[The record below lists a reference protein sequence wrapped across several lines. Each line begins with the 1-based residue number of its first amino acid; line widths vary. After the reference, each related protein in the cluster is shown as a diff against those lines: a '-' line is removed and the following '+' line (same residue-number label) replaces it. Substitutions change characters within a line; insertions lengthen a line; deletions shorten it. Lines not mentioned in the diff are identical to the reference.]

1 MDYPVT
7 GIHHLTACAS
17 GAQEDIDFFTK
28 VVGQRMIKQ
37 TILFDGRYAHYHF
50 YYANG
55 KAEPSMAVLQLL
67 RLTVSN
73 LKPNAVNMAK
83 FAKEVPARRGRPP
96 IIPEWGRAVMAD
108 LAKLDDADRAQAIK
122 RIRPLI
128 KRRK

>member
-1 MDYPVT
+1 MSPQ
-7 GIHHLTACAS
+7 
-17 GAQEDIDFFTK
+17 AQEFVKLMRVMGWNQSETARQLRVTSSFVNQI
-28 VVGQRMIKQ
+28 
-37 TILFDGRYAHYHF
+37 
-50 YYANG
+50 ANG

-128 KRRK
+128 KGRRKK